1 MSLMSDVNTSSQASS
16 YMHNPFTIH
25 SGFFFI
31 IYKVKNVCK
40 ERHAMHMSSSLVGS
54 S

>member
-25 SGFFFI
+25 SGVKTEGLKSFI
-31 IYKVKNVCK
+31 LFYEVKSVCK
-40 ERHAMHMSSSLVGS
+40 EKHAMH
-54 S
+54 